1 MKWIQKDPKSIQLY
15 PKKFNPGYMP
25 KEKRKINCWIPVS
38 LYEKI
43 QSST

>member
-1 MKWIQKDPKSIQLY
+1 MAKPQLY